1 MTKKNHPLNHIRLV
15 YQRSSPLLKCV
26 VLTAIVVCTFCL
38 LFLRSEI
45 LKTQAETDSARHQA
59 ADLEQENNK
68 LKKHIS
74 ELGTVQGVK
83 YIAQTELGLVDP
95 DDIFYIN
102 VEP

>member
-1 MTKKNHPLNHIRLV
+1 MAKKNHPLSHIRLII
-15 YQRSSPLLKCV
+15 QHSSPLTKCV

-38 LFLRSEI
+38 LFLRGEI
-45 LKTQAETDSARHQA
+45 AKAQSDTDSARHQA

-83 YIAQTELGLVDP
+83 HIAQTELGLVDP
-95 DDIFYIN
+95 DTIFYVN
-102 VEP
+102 AD